1 MGAGI
6 EGIRYI
12 YRLMLP
18 HSAPCTAVI
27 VRNIAVVA
35 TRRTAGKSL
44 NGCGI
49 AFGRARGLRC
59 QRSLV
64 EIIQEERYECCSQK
78 SPEEALNACTGVI
91 GHRSFPSCVV
101 SIKKLETRFQC
112 GVKCPQAAWRRLR
125 EGVWTRGACVLLSQ
139 YVIAVLIVWAV
150 ILAGVWVFDRE
161 RFATF
166 AHVCAGFL
174 LGMCAM
180 YIAMHLY
187 RWK

>member
-1 MGAGI
+1 MIRAVRFLVTAGHVAGTRNSSYRTVGAGI

-18 HSAPCTAVI
+18 HSAPCSAVI
-27 VRNIAVVA
+27 VGNIAVVA

-44 NGCGI
+44 HGCGI

-64 EIIQEERYECCSQK
+64 EIIQEERYECCRQK
-78 SPEEALNACTGVI
+78 SPEEALKACTGVI

-112 GVKCPQAAWRRLR
+112 GVKCPQAARRCWR
-125 EGVWTRGACVLLSQ
+125 VARG
-139 YVIAVLIVWAV
+139 
-150 ILAGVWVFDRE
+150 
-161 RFATF
+161 
-166 AHVCAGFL
+166 
-174 LGMCAM
+174 
-180 YIAMHLY
+180 
-187 RWK
+187 